1 MTQPSLGRDAQANI
15 MTTSAPA
22 LTAEDYVKGV
32 LQGDRTLLA
41 RAITLI
47 ESNSPRHSR
56 LAQEVVSGILPHT
69 GKSNRVGITG
79 VPGVGKSTFIE
90 ALGTRLCEAGNR
102 VAVLAVDPTS
112 SVSGGSIL
120 GDKTRMENLSRHA
133 NSFIRPSP
141 SSGALGGVGRKSRE
155 TILLCEAAGYNIVLV
170 ETVGVGQSETLV
182 HSMVDCFVVLML
194 AGAGDE
200 LQGMKKGIMELADI
214 LVMTKADGDN
224 RLRAEQAASDLRMAA
239 RMLTSTTPGWEPP
252 VLLTSSMEGT
262 GIGEVWETVE
272 SYRELAAGSGF
283 LEEKRRHQNGEWLRA
298 MVSEELNRMFYQ
310 HPSVLRRW
318 PETLKLVEQGK
329 LPLLLALERLK
340 QAFEEPKSAM
350 D

>member
-1 MTQPSLGRDAQANI
+1 
-15 MTTSAPA
+15 MTTSASA

-69 GKSNRVGITG
+69 GKSSRVGITG

-90 ALGTRLCEAGNR
+90 ALGTRLCEVGNR

-252 VLLTSSMEGT
+252 VLLTSSLEGT

-272 SYRELAAGSGF
+272 SYRELAVGSGF

-310 HPSVLRRW
+310 HPLVLKHW

-329 LPLLLALERLK
+329 LPMLPALERLK
-340 QAFEEPKSAM
+340 QAFEEPKA